1 MQLRRLDPLANAGP
15 YQRLSKSPVKSF
27 SLTEAQYERVKAQRP
42 DLLVTEGDG
51 AVIGHPF
58 RDLLEVH
65 YAFPDVEAFR
75 DRFEAMFNRVVGASS
90 KTEAPRGLV
99 IAFRDRPNRPVAE
112 TLFWG
117 LALDEGQQWVEMNL
131 VAVPEQ
137 PQPAEPVGDGHTL
150 RDVTAADFEALAAID
165 AEVTGLPPLTA
176 AGVGSILTD
185 ARLVRLVLSPSKG
198 LVRRTGEAAAAAY
211 VSLRTDP
218 GGWGVIEALAI
229 RPAVQQDLRRP
240 LIDWCIAWLRNNG
253 GRRVRMRV
261 AIDDS
266 AAIAALREAG
276 FTPGETGLDYTRS
289 VDPAEVTAK
298 VDERKAHGTVIK
310 FGDWR

>member
-27 SLTEAQYERVKAQRP
+27 SLTEAQYERIKAQRP
-42 DLLVTEGDG
+42 DLLVSEGDS

-90 KTEAPRGLV
+90 KAEAPRGLV

-137 PQPAEPVGDGHTL
+137 PEPAETVGDAYAL
-150 RDVTAADFEALAAID
+150 QDVHETDFEALAAID
-165 AEVTGLPPLTA
+165 AEV
-176 AGVGSILTD
+176 
-185 ARLVRLVLSPSKG
+185 
-198 LVRRTGEAAAAAY
+198 
-211 VSLRTDP
+211 
-218 GGWGVIEALAI
+218 
-229 RPAVQQDLRRP
+229 
-240 LIDWCIAWLRNNG
+240 N
-253 GRRVRMRV
+253 
-261 AIDDS
+261 
-266 AAIAALREAG
+266 
-276 FTPGETGLDYTRS
+276 
-289 VDPAEVTAK
+289 
-298 VDERKAHGTVIK
+298 
-310 FGDWR
+310 

>member
-27 SLTEAQYERVKAQRP
+27 SLTEAQYERIKAQRP
-42 DLLVTEGDG
+42 DLLVSEGDS

-90 KTEAPRGLV
+90 KAEAPRGLV

-137 PQPAEPVGDGHTL
+137 PEPAETVGDAYSL
-150 RDVTAADFEALAAID
+150 RDVSAADFEALAAID
-165 AEVTGLPPLTA
+165 AEATGLPPLTA
-176 AGVGSILTD
+176 DGVRSILTD
-185 ARLVRLVLSPSKG
+185 ARLVRLAA
-198 LVRRTGEAAAAAY
+198 REGESQPAGY

-218 GGWGVIEALAI
+218 GGWGVIEALAV
-229 RPAVQQDLRRP
+229 RSGAAASLRRP

-276 FTPGETGLDYTRS
+276 FTPGETGLDYTRT